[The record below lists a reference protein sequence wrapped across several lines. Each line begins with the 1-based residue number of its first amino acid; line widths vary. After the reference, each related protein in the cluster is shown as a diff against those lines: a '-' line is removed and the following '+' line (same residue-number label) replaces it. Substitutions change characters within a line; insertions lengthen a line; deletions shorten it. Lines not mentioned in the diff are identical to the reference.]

1 VASWAVGILGCW
13 ALGRILSA
21 AHVLLGFFRHFSAFG
36 LLGILAVGHLG
47 CWPLMHLGR
56 GRQDHL
62 FFDLKSNQSLDL
74 FLLILDLRS
83 IFKKN

>member
-1 VASWAVGILGCW
+1 MA
-13 ALGRILSA
+13 
-21 AHVLLGFFRHFSAFG
+21 FS
-36 LLGILAVGHLG
+36 V
-47 CWPLMHLGR
+47 PSR

-83 IFKKN
+83 IFKKIKD

>member
-1 VASWAVGILGCW
+1 MEEIASMDQDGEGV
-13 ALGRILSA
+13 LSRD
-21 AHVLLGFFRHFSAFG
+21 LL
-36 LLGILAVGHLG
+36 
-47 CWPLMHLGR
+47 R

-83 IFKKN
+83 IF